1 MFYVYVLQS
10 LVDKTLYIG
19 MTNNLKRRISQHNV
33 GKVRSTKAKK
43 PFKLI
48 YQESFNSRIEA
59 REREKYYKTGFGREQ
74 LKTTFF

>member
-1 MFYVYVLQS
+1 
-10 LVDKTLYIG
+10 